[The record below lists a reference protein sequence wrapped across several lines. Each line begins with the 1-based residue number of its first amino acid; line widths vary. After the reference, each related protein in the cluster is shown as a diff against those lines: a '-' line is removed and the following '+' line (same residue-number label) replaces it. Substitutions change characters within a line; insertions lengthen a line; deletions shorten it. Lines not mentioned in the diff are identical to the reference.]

1 MSVDG
6 RGRRRAQVVL
16 VAAAAVALA
25 LVPVLLA
32 YLQLGYHDDV
42 GASADYT
49 APTHDAQ
56 RALERAVHD
65 AGETV
70 DGEYGWGRQQ
80 RQQAAADVRERLGP
94 RLAALRESR
103 VERGTVYEV
112 SYNETAAETHARE
125 QCPRGEGRR
134 FGPCQADGGVV
145 VQRRAGETHLLA
157 VAFDLAVTTER
168 GRTEVTLVVPAVS
181 G

>member
-1 MSVDG
+1 MSGDS
-6 RGRRRAQVVL
+6 RRRAQVVL
-16 VAAAAVALA
+16 VAAAVVALA

-42 GASADYT
+42 RASGDYT
-49 APTHDAQ
+49 APTRDAQ

-65 AGETV
+65 ASEAV
-70 DGEYGWGRQQ
+70 DGEYGWGREQ
-80 RQQAAADVRERLGP
+80 RRRATADVRERLGP
-94 RLAALRESR
+94 RLEALRKSR

-112 SYNETAAETHARE
+112 SYNDTASGAYASE

-134 FGPCQADGGVV
+134 FGACQADGGVV
-145 VQRRAGETHLLA
+145 LQRRAGETHLLA

-168 GRTEVTLVVPAVS
+168 GRTEVTLVVVA
-181 G
+181 